1 MERCYVLKVR
11 PLRLNRLGAAL
22 VRLKASTLA
31 RRFKTMAQACLLL
44 PYAQAIPIEHK
55 MRELFP

>member
-1 MERCYVLKVR
+1 MLKVR

-22 VRLKASTLA
+22 VCLKALTLA
-31 RRFKTMAQACLLL
+31 RRLQTMAQARLLL
-44 PYAQAIPIEHK
+44 PHAQAIPIEHK